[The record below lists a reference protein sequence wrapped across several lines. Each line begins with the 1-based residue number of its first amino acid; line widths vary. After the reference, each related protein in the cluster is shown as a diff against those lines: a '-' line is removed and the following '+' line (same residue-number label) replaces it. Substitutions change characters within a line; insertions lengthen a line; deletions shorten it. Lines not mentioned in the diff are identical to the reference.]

1 MTNASAKL
9 INRPLTAEELIIK
22 LENMSIET
30 SQNV

>member
-9 INRPLTAEELIIK
+9 INRALTAEELIIK